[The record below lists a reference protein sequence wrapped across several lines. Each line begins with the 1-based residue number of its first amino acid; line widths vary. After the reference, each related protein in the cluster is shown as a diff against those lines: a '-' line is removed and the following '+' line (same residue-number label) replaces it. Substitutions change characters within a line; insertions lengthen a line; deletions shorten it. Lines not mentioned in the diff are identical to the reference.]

1 VTPHDR
7 GERSVSPA
15 GPSTQ
20 TGSVSVAARTDE
32 SGPVGRGRA
41 LTRLRALFEEA
52 RAGGRGRCALV
63 VGPAGIGKTHLLDA
77 FKRSLRASGEV
88 VFEGRCRPTDHRPY
102 GSLVELLGQAAT
114 ATAELGR
121 AAPATE
127 RALSLIAGLP
137 GPGDLPQAA
146 RADDLRLH
154 FFEAVRRA
162 VVELMGSR
170 PPVLHLHDLHRAD
183 VATLALIR
191 YLIENLMA
199 DPAFDSAPEAGEDA
213 RGFRGLLVLSFR
225 EVEATRPLLE
235 LGRASSAIEA
245 LPLDPLDRD
254 ALRAYLQSDAV
265 VDRLLRA
272 SGGNPAALEQLLS
285 GLGDSP
291 ETLWSRRFADVAAE
305 HRPVLDALAVLGRS
319 VSLEQLRDVL
329 PGGHPTLPAL
339 QALQDRGL
347 VTRVIDRGDVR
358 FHFAPA
364 TARETWYASLAVDDR
379 TALHRRVAERL
390 VPLAGRGV
398 EAEEVA
404 VHFLAG
410 AAAAE
415 AVPFA
420 LAAADRLEA
429 AFAHARAAELLG
441 RVLPATDGALRLEV
455 LDRLASLHARTGDFR
470 AAEDAL
476 EHRADGA
483 PDATDRARVHL
494 RLAQLCLTA
503 GLVDRADAAVRLAEA
518 GPLPA
523 ELRRAAE
530 ALAAEIA
537 WQAGDPTRAEAR
549 AEAGLAASGGVEDAE
564 TLSLRNTLGK
574 VHLARER
581 LDAARALFTHNLEEA
596 RRLRAVTPQIR
607 SLINLGIVS
616 LQRGEPEAAAERY
629 AEARR
634 LAADAGDLRNLA
646 LSLDNLAVLFHRR
659 QDFGAALAMYHHS
672 TQAFRKLG
680 QSHHLAHTGLNLAE
694 LYLVLGDI
702 DRARRLTEISR
713 TQIRRARLRALEAQ
727 CALLDAELAAAAGDR
742 AQAEQHYRAA
752 LAATEPA
759 QVLSRASLLTGL
771 ARLQID
777 AGELDDAA
785 ATLAR
790 AAETSDAS
798 PDPMRAAAL
807 RLARATWA
815 RKRGDTE
822 TARAEAASA
831 QAAAQTAGDHETRWR
846 ALFLEAQLAWEARDR
861 PAAVQALGEAAEL
874 LDRVARRLPETLR
887 ATYLETPERR
897 RIGAALRRVRAGIA
911 PTQPLLAPPTPTGEG
926 RTHRAPRYQPHW
938 AERYPQILGR
948 APALFSVFNALDR
961 VAGSDAIVLIR
972 GESGTGKELVAA
984 ALHANS
990 PRAEGPFVKVNCS
1003 AFVETLLLSELF
1015 GHEKGAFTGAVTRKK
1030 GRFELADAG
1039 TLFLDEIGDIS
1050 PNTQVALLRVLQEGT
1065 FERVGGAETLSVDVR
1080 VICATHRNLEEMV
1093 RRGEF
1098 RADLY
1103 YRLRGV
1109 IIELPALRDRR
1120 VDIPLLVAH
1129 FLSRRV
1135 HAASDAGAPPART
1148 LRLSAEALASLMQHD
1163 WPGNV
1168 RELENVVRSAAL
1180 FADGGTIGLAELR
1193 ELGDFF
1199 RPADEHAVLMAA
1211 ELLEQRPTGAHVE
1224 ADGDGAGDGDT
1235 RRPGAAPLPEPIQS
1249 PAAVPPTAHAALRDG
1264 LGLDPADE
1272 PDAVDDPDDDAAM
1285 FARLTTPMAG
1295 PATGGAGV
1303 FDADWLERAVEAEG
1317 GLFELKKRIEFE
1329 AIARALRAS
1338 GGNITRAAERLGMK
1352 RPRLSQI
1359 IHAIPALGDLKRE
1372 VGDP

>member
-1 VTPHDR
+1 MAAPAGAPTPPR
-7 GERSVSPA
+7 GED
-15 GPSTQ
+15 
-20 TGSVSVAARTDE
+20 AAPFGRTRE
-32 SGPVGRGRA
+32 
-41 LTRLRALFEEA
+41 LTRLRSLFDEA
-52 RAGGRGRCALV
+52 RAVGRGRCALV
-63 VGPAGIGKTHLLDA
+63 VGPAGIGKSHLLDA
-77 FKRSLRASGEV
+77 FKRSMRAAGEV
-88 VFEGRCRPTDHRPY
+88 VFEGRCRQTDHRPY
-102 GSLVELLGQAAT
+102 GSLVELLGQAAG
-114 ATAELGR
+114 ALADLGR
-121 AAPATE
+121 PAPATE

-154 FFEAVRRA
+154 FVEVVRRA
-162 VVELMGSR
+162 VVELRGAR

-199 DPAFDSAPEAGEDA
+199 DPAFDWAPEGGEESRA
-213 RGFRGLLVLSFR
+213 FRGLLVLSFR
-225 EVEATRPLLE
+225 EVETTRPLLE

-245 LPLDPLDRD
+245 LVLGPLDRD

-265 VDRLLRA
+265 VERMLRA
-272 SGGNPAALEQLLS
+272 SGGNPAALGQLLS

-291 ETLWSRRFADVAAE
+291 DTLWARRFAEVAPE
-305 HRPVLDALAVLGRS
+305 HRPILDALAVLGRP
-319 VSLEQLRDVL
+319 VSLDQLRDVL
-329 PGGHPTLPAL
+329 PAGSAPLVAL
-339 QALQDRGL
+339 QALQERGL
-347 VTRVIDRGDVR
+347 VGRVLDRGEVR

-364 TARETWYASLAVDDR
+364 AARECWYEALDPVERA
-379 TALHRRVAERL
+379 ALHRHIAERL

-404 VHFLAG
+404 THYLAG

-429 AFAHARAAELLG
+429 AFAHARAAELLTQI
-441 RVLPATDGALRLEV
+441 VTSTDGPLRRDIF
-455 LDRLASLHARTGDFR
+455 DRLSELYARTGEFR
-470 AAEDAL
+470 AAEEAL
-476 EHRADGA
+476 EQRAALAGDEA
-483 PDATDRARVHL
+483 DRATVHL
-494 RLAQLCLTA
+494 RLARLCLTA
-503 GLVDRADAAVRLAEA
+503 GWVDRATAAVAAAES
-518 GPLPA
+518 GPLPDA
-523 ELRRAAE
+523 LRHAAG

-537 WQAGDPTRAEAR
+537 WQAGDPGRAESR
-549 AEAGLAASGGVEDAE
+549 AEAGLAAAGDLEDAE

-581 LDAARALFTHNLEEA
+581 LETARALFTHNLESA
-596 RRLRAVTPQIR
+596 RRLRAITPQIR

-616 LQRGEPEAAAERY
+616 LQSGEAEVAAERY

-646 LSLDNLAVLFHRR
+646 ISLDNLAVLFHRR

-680 QSHHLAHTGLNLAE
+680 QGHHLAHTALNLAE
-694 LYLVLGDI
+694 LYLVMGDAE
-702 DRARRLTEISR
+702 RARRLTEISR
-713 TQIRRARLRALEAQ
+713 SQIRRARLRSLEAQ
-727 CALLDAELAAAAGDR
+727 CALLDAQLAAAAGDR
-742 AQAEQHYRAA
+742 ARAEQHYRAA

-759 QVLSRASLLTGL
+759 QALSRLSLLIGL
-771 ARLQID
+771 ADLQIEAD
-777 AGELDDAA
+777 ALDDAE

-790 AAETSDAS
+790 ATEGPAS
-798 PDPMRAAAL
+798 TPDPMRAAAL
-807 RLARATWA
+807 LLSRASLA
-815 RKRGDTE
+815 RKRGDAA
-822 TARAEAASA
+822 TARAEAAAA
-831 QAAAQTAGDHETRWR
+831 QAAAQTAGDQETRWR
-846 ALFLEAQLAWEARDR
+846 ALFLEARLAWEARDR
-861 PAAVQALGEAAEL
+861 AAALQALGEAAEL
-874 LDRVARRLPETLR
+874 IERVARRLPEGLR
-887 ATYLETPERR
+887 TSYLEAPDRR
-897 RIGAALRRVRAGIA
+897 QIGAALRRVRAGIG
-911 PTQPLLAPPTPTGEG
+911 PHHPLLAPPAPAGDG
-926 RTHRAPRYQPHW
+926 RALRAPRYQPHW
-938 AERYPQILGR
+938 GERYPQILGR
-948 APALFSVFNALDR
+948 APALFTVFNALDR

-1015 GHEKGAFTGAVTRKK
+1015 GHEKGAFTGAVARKK
-1030 GRFELADAG
+1030 GRFELADTG

-1065 FERVGGAETLSVDVR
+1065 FERVGGSETLSVDVR
-1080 VICATHRNLEEMV
+1080 VLCATHRTLEEMV

-1109 IIELPALRDRR
+1109 IIELPSLRDRR
-1120 VDIPLLVAH
+1120 TDIPLLVEH
-1129 FLSRRV
+1129 FLARRSQ
-1135 HAASDAGAPPART
+1135 AAPEAGGAAAPAIRVSP
-1148 LRLSAEALASLMQHD
+1148 EALASLMQHD

-1180 FADGGTIGLAELR
+1180 FADGGTIGLSELR

-1199 RPADEHAVLMAA
+1199 RPPDEQAVLSAA
-1211 ELLEQRPTGAHVE
+1211 ELLEHRGLPPAP
-1224 ADGDGAGDGDT
+1224 ADGPPDPAPPSAHPAEPDPEETRSDAAEVVPPRVGPRSDDDDDYSATLARLATPMPVPEGAG
-1235 RRPGAAPLPEPIQS
+1235 S
-1249 PAAVPPTAHAALRDG
+1249 
-1264 LGLDPADE
+1264 
-1272 PDAVDDPDDDAAM
+1272 
-1285 FARLTTPMAG
+1285 
-1295 PATGGAGV
+1295 V
-1303 FDADWLERAVEAEG
+1303 FDSDWLDRAVASEG

-1372 VGDP
+1372 VGDS

>member
-1 VTPHDR
+1 L
-7 GERSVSPA
+7 
-15 GPSTQ
+15 
-20 TGSVSVAARTDE
+20 RTLFDE
-32 SGPVGRGRA
+32 
-41 LTRLRALFEEA
+41 T

-63 VGPAGIGKTHLLDA
+63 VGPAGIGKSHLLDA
-77 FKRSLRASGEV
+77 FKRSLRAAGEV
-88 VFEGRCRPTDHRPY
+88 VFEGRCRQTDHRPY
-102 GSLVELLGQAAT
+102 GSLVELLGQAVVALG
-114 ATAELGR
+114 ELGQP
-121 AAPATE
+121 APATE

-162 VVELMGSR
+162 VVELMGAR

-199 DPAFDSAPEAGEDA
+199 DPVFDQAPEGGEEA

-225 EVEATRPLLE
+225 EVEVTRPLIE

-245 LPLDPLDRD
+245 LLLGPLDRD
-254 ALRAYLQSDAV
+254 AIRGYLQSDAV
-265 VDRLLRA
+265 VERLLRA

-291 ETLWSRRFADVAAE
+291 ETLWARRFAEVAPE
-305 HRPVLDALAVLGRS
+305 HGDLLDALAVLGRP
-319 VSLEQLRDVL
+319 VTLEQLRDVL
-329 PGGHPTLPAL
+329 PPGLVSLPAL
-339 QALQDRGL
+339 QSLQDRGL
-347 VTRVIDRGDVR
+347 VARVLDRGEVR

-364 TARETWYASLAVDDR
+364 TGREAWYDALPAPKR
-379 TALHRRVAERL
+379 AALHRRVAERL

-404 VHFLAG
+404 VHYLAG
-410 AAAAE
+410 EAAAE

-429 AFAHARAAELLG
+429 AFAHARAAELLS
-441 RVLPATDGALRLEV
+441 RVVPSTQGALRLEV
-455 LDRLASLHARTGDFR
+455 LDRLAELHARTGDFR
-470 AAEDAL
+470 AAEEAL
-476 EHRADGA
+476 EQRAAGA
-483 PDATDRARVHL
+483 RDDADRAGVQV
-494 RLAQLCLTA
+494 RLARLCLTA
-503 GLVDRADAAVRLAEA
+503 GLIERADAAIRAAVA
-518 GPLPA
+518 GPLPP
-523 ELRRAAE
+523 EQQRAAE

-537 WQAGDPTRAEAR
+537 WQGGDPTRAESC
-549 AEAGLAASGGVEDAE
+549 AEAGLAAAGATEDAE

-581 LDAARALFTHNLEEA
+581 LEAARAQFTHNLEAA

-616 LQRGEPEAAAERY
+616 LQSGDPEAAAERY

-680 QSHHLAHTGLNLAE
+680 QSHHLAHTALNLAE
-694 LYLVLGDI
+694 LYLVLGDAE
-702 DRARRLTEISR
+702 RARRLTEISR
-713 TQIRRARLRALEAQ
+713 SQIRRARLRALEAQ
-727 CALLDAELAAAAGDR
+727 CALLDAQLAAAAGDR

-759 QVLSRASLLTGL
+759 QALSRLSLLTGL
-771 ARLQID
+771 AQLQIEAD
-777 AGELDDAA
+777 ALEDAE
-785 ATLAR
+785 ATLRR
-790 AAETSDAS
+790 AAETATAS
-798 PDPMRAAAL
+798 PDPMRAASL
-807 RLARATWA
+807 LLARASLA
-815 RKRGDTE
+815 RRRGE
-822 TARAEAASA
+822 SGTARAEAASA

-846 ALFLEAQLAWEARDR
+846 ALFLEARLAWEARDR
-861 PAAVQALGEAAEL
+861 PAALQALGEAADL
-874 LDRVARRLPETLR
+874 LDRVARRLPEALR
-887 ATYLETPERR
+887 TTYLETPERR
-897 RIGAALRRVRAGIA
+897 QVGAALRRVRAGIG
-911 PTQPLLAPPTPTGEG
+911 PQQPLLAPPAPVGEG
-926 RTHRAPRYQPHW
+926 RIVRAPRYLPHW

-948 APALFSVFNALDR
+948 APALYGVFNALDR
-961 VAGSDAIVLIR
+961 VAGSDAIVLVR

-990 PRAEGPFVKVNCS
+990 PRADGPFVKVNCS

-1109 IIELPALRDRR
+1109 IIELPALRDRP

-1129 FLSRRV
+1129 FLARR
-1135 HAASDAGAPPART
+1135 AQTAPDAGATPAPVVRV
-1148 LRLSAEALASLMQHD
+1148 SAEALASLMQHD

-1168 RELENVVRSAAL
+1168 RELENVMRSAAL
-1180 FADGGTIGLAELR
+1180 FADGGTIGLSELR

-1199 RPADEHAVLMAA
+1199 RPPDEQAVLVAA
-1211 ELLEQRPTGAHVE
+1211 ELLEHRSSSGGSLGEDEAPAAAPAAPPRPPPAPPLPAPTPDDAGTDDAADA
-1224 ADGDGAGDGDT
+1224 ADGF
-1235 RRPGAAPLPEPIQS
+1235 E
-1249 PAAVPPTAHAALRDG
+1249 
-1264 LGLDPADE
+1264 
-1272 PDAVDDPDDDAAM
+1272 DDAAM
-1285 FARLTTPMAG
+1285 LARMGTPLPG
-1295 PATGGAGV
+1295 PASAGV
-1303 FDADWLERAVEAEG
+1303 FDDDWLERAVEAEG

-1372 VGDP
+1372 VGEP